1 MILQLYVFAC
11 TDIFLYCSCIDVD
24 YDITWRLLC
33 HHLSRTLTTQL
44 QFCKDLGRGANF
56 VHLQWHWLSVNPW
69 QKGVWKFLAH
79 LCHVFLAFIVP
90 LGTTGICAFGYGW
103 FVCLWVRLAF
113 RFWYSENSDIGVW
126 CLECGRKAYLCWM
139 WSKALLSTF
148 CFAMCCYLTFSQLRM
163 SLHFG
168 IWLDLEICFSYVA
181 WFAWTIWES
190 LLLRFSVSTL
200 AVWQLELRLERTE
213 RNLFRCHLEDQY
225 DLVGVSISR
234 ELG

>member
-1 MILQLYVFAC
+1 M
-11 TDIFLYCSCIDVD
+11 CS
-24 YDITWRLLC
+24 LL
-33 HHLSRTLTTQL
+33 LL
-44 QFCKDLGRGANF
+44 
-56 VHLQWHWLSVNPW
+56 
-69 QKGVWKFLAH
+69 
-79 LCHVFLAFIVP
+79 
-90 LGTTGICAFGYGW
+90 
-103 FVCLWVRLAF
+103 CLWVRLVYVPLGMTGLCASGYDWF
-113 RFWYSENSDIGVW
+113 FVSGTAKNSDIGVW

-190 LLLRFSVSTL
+190 LLLRFSVSAL
-200 AVWQLELRLERTE
+200 AVWQPELRLERTE
-213 RNLFRCHLEDQY
+213 RNLFRCHLDDQY